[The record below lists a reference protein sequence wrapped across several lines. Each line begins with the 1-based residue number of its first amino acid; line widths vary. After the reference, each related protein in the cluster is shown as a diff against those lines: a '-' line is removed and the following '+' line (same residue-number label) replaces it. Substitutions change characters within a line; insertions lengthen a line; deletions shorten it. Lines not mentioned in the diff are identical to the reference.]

1 MRAARRL
8 VTGVLMVL
16 IVVGGS
22 LRPTVAGASSPARGK
37 SVVGA
42 AARAQIEGAF
52 RHLVSPFRP
61 VVSQRAFIQGYDPA
75 LASALQGAWGSGFGA
90 SGGVTTLSEVFGV
103 VRRASATVVTV
114 PVVFT
119 EPGGAAWATDLR
131 HYVGTALRVH
141 GRWKVSWATVCAI
154 IEASDAV
161 CPAAPRG
168 VTSTV
173 PPPSYDPTESSAR
186 LLAPGLIDPSALAAG
201 PDGSLLIADTGRD
214 QVLRR
219 TAGGQLQVVA
229 GTGRSGFAGD
239 GGPATDAEL
248 DLTGPTS
255 LAVTPDGSLFIAD
268 TGNDRVRMVSSIGII
283 TTVAGDGTS
292 GHTGDGGPAT
302 DAEVEQPDGL
312 ALGADGS
319 LYIADGLYIRKV
331 STDGT
336 ITTVAGGGP
345 PYGVD
350 VAPGGSSVA
359 FSPESLAFD
368 GDGDLDV
375 FSFSPKM
382 IFQLPAGPDG
392 PSGSAIRVLSSANYA
407 TALAPA
413 PDGSVVVAEHGAA
426 LERIPDGPVQPG
438 DQGTTVQTLFDFLD
452 TSVTG
457 YGIPGIKGAFSPEGV
472 AVLPDGTIDADTD
485 DGNGYSPQ
493 IALVQVTPSGHARVL
508 PVVGPVTGSL
518 PAVGGPGFP
527 TATYPAAVSARSG
540 AGLSSCPSSVG
551 LEAFDSRARAAAVSE
566 AEEFDTSFPTALADA
581 DRSWWTQAYRQWA
594 DPTGLGRH
602 ALVRAVPA
610 ARDLYAPVVA
620 RACGPGVVARSF
632 VVVVGHSAYSTEVS
646 HVYFVDRGGRPLVY
660 YQNA

>member
-1 MRAARRL
+1 M
-8 VTGVLMVL
+8 TGVLAVL
-16 IVVGGS
+16 TVVGGP
-22 LRPTVAGASSPARGK
+22 LRPAAAGASSPARSE
-37 SVVGA
+37 SVVA
-42 AARAQIEGAF
+42 ATVRTQIEAAF

-61 VVSQRAFIQGYDPA
+61 VASQRASIQGYDAA

-90 SGGVTTLSEVFGV
+90 GGGVTTLSEVFGA

-119 EPGGAAWATDLR
+119 EPREAAWKAGLR
-131 HYVGTALRVH
+131 HYVGTALRVD

-154 IEASDAV
+154 VEASDAV
-161 CPAAPRG
+161 CPAAPHG

-173 PPPSYDPTESSAR
+173 PAPSYDPTESTTH
-186 LLAPGLIDPSALAAG
+186 LLAPGLIDPSGLAAG
-201 PDGSLLIADTGRD
+201 ANGSLFIADTGRD

-219 TAGGQLQVVA
+219 TAAGQLQVVA
-229 GTGRSGFAGD
+229 GTGRAGFSGD
-239 GGPATDAEL
+239 GGPAADAEL

-255 LAVTPDGSLFIAD
+255 LAVAPDRSLFIAD
-268 TGNDRVRMVSSIGII
+268 TGNDRVRMVDSAGTI
-283 TTVAGDGTS
+283 TTVAGDGTA

-302 DAEVEQPDGL
+302 HAELQQPDGL
-312 ALGADGS
+312 ALGADGG
-319 LYIADGLYIRKV
+319 LYVADGLDIRKV
-331 STDGT
+331 STDGI

-350 VAPGGSSVA
+350 VAPGGSPVA
-359 FSPESLAFD
+359 FSPEALAFD

-413 PDGSVVVAEHGAA
+413 PDGTVVVAEHGAA
-426 LERIPDGPVQPG
+426 LERIPDGPVAPG
-438 DQGTTVQTLFDFLD
+438 DQGATVQMVVDFLD

-493 IALVQVTPSGHARVL
+493 IALVQVTPSGHAGVL
-508 PVVGPVTGSL
+508 PVVGPVTASL

-527 TATYPAAVSARSG
+527 AATYPAAVAGRPG
-540 AGLSSCPSSVG
+540 AGLSSCPSSAG
-551 LEAFDSRARAAAVSE
+551 LEAFDGAAPRRPSPRPRSS
-566 AEEFDTSFPTALADA
+566 TPRSPPPWPTPTGRGGHRPTASGPTPPVWAVTPSSGPSRRPTTSMP
-581 DRSWWTQAYRQWA
+581 RSWPA
-594 DPTGLGRH
+594 
-602 ALVRAVPA
+602 PA
-610 ARDLYAPVVA
+610 APAWWPGPSSSWSAAPPMPPRSA
-620 RACGPGVVARSF
+620 TSTSSTATGVPSSITR
-632 VVVVGHSAYSTEVS
+632 TP
-646 HVYFVDRGGRPLVY
+646 DR